1 MDTQIII
8 ITVRNDNNLPNY
20 LYNKIINQILNQ
32 HSLHVDE
39 LNKYHWHH
47 APYIIDKPTLYR
59 IFQILAKSTH
69 IS

>member
-1 MDTQIII
+1 MDTHIIN
-8 ITVRNDNNLPNY
+8 ITVQNDNNLPNY

-47 APYIIDKPTLYR
+47 APYIIDKPT
-59 IFQILAKSTH
+59 
-69 IS
+69 